1 MLKVVVES
9 IDGKNRF
16 EQDIDEDGEREFFDD
31 QNLVGLTFDDWSRP
45 LNFVVNK
52 DADPIEELKGK
63 HFVYEFM
70 NSFFET
76 DEFPDWVYEVKDG
89 YRVIVLSRREE

>member
-9 IDGKNRF
+9 MDGKDRF
-16 EQDIDEDGEREFFDD
+16 EQEIDAEGERAIFEEKEID
-31 QNLVGLTFDDWSRP
+31 GLTFHDWARP
-45 LNFVVNK
+45 LNFDVNI
-52 DADPIEELKGK
+52 DSDPIEELKGK
-63 HFVYEFM
+63 HFVYDFM

-89 YRVIVLSRREE
+89 YRVIVLYKLED

>member
-9 IDGKNRF
+9 MDGKNRF
-16 EQDIDEDGEREFFDD
+16 EQEIDTEGERAFFEE
-31 QNLVGLTFDDWSRP
+31 QAIEGLTFDDWARP
-45 LNFVVNK
+45 LNFEVNK
-52 DADPIEELKGK
+52 DSDPIEELKGK
-63 HFVYEFM
+63 HFVHEFM

-89 YRVIVLSRREE
+89 YRVIVLYKPED